1 VNLRILP
8 LAAAVAV
15 LVGTG
20 VAHGLRT
27 DRWGLAAELKA
38 ATDRL
43 AKLPTKA
50 GEWEGRDMPMDQRQL
65 HITQASGHNSQL
77 FVHHT
82 TGQQAAL
89 LVLCGRPAP
98 LSNHTPD
105 VCLAGSGFR
114 MEGEP
119 LRQKVEAANGVSG
132 EFWTAAFV
140 REVPH
145 HERMRVWWAWRTADQ
160 WEATNSPRVQL
171 ALRPVAYKLYVVS
184 ADPNP
189 HEDLRDDPG
198 RKLLETLLPEIQAAL
213 AQ

>member
-8 LAAAVAV
+8 LAVAVAV

-43 AKLPTKA
+43 DKVPTKV
-50 GEWEGRDMPMDQRQL
+50 GDWEGRPMPMDQRQL
-65 HITQASGHNSQL
+65 RITQAAGSNSQL
-77 FVHHT
+77 FVQRG
-82 TGQQAAL
+82 TGQQVNL
-89 LVLCGRPAP
+89 LLLCGRPGP

-105 VCLAGSGFR
+105 VCLAGSGFT
-114 MEGEP
+114 MEGAAQ
-119 LRQKVEAANGVSG
+119 RQKIETANGVTG

-140 REVPH
+140 RDVPR

-160 WEATNSPRVQL
+160 WEATDAPRVQL

-184 ADPNP
+184 ADPTP
-189 HEDLRDDPG
+189 REDLRDDAG
-198 RKLLETLLPEIQAAL
+198 RKLLETVLPELQAAL